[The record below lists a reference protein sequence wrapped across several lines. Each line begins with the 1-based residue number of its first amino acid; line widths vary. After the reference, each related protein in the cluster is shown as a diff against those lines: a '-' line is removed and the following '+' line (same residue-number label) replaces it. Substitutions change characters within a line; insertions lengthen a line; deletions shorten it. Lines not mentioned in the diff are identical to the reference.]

1 MTDALN
7 RFLLLITP
15 GSQATLLASV
25 LAVIAFCLGFLEM
38 LSRDFFSA
46 KIYLYMSIGII
57 AYVTLLKFFSF
68 HASHKIVDNAQAR
81 IHQHVRNM
89 HQANASQD
97 APSAEQ
103 IQRQERAQM
112 TQLTSDL
119 KSALQSLPPD
129 SPLRPKYEATVE
141 WLDRA
146 LAKGG

>member
-15 GSQATLLASV
+15 GSQATLLASA
-25 LAVIAFCLGFLEM
+25 LAMIAFCLGLLEM
-38 LSRDFFSA
+38 LSRDFFTA
-46 KIYLYMSIGII
+46 KIYLYLSIGIV
-57 AYVTLLKFFSF
+57 AYVILLKFFSF
-68 HASHKIVDNAQAR
+68 HASHRIVDNAQAR
-81 IHQHVRNM
+81 IRQHV
-89 HQANASQD
+89 HKLQQAGSSSD

-103 IQRQERAQM
+103 TQRQERAQM
-112 TQLTSDL
+112 AELTSDL
-119 KSALQSLPPD
+119 KSALQSLPAD